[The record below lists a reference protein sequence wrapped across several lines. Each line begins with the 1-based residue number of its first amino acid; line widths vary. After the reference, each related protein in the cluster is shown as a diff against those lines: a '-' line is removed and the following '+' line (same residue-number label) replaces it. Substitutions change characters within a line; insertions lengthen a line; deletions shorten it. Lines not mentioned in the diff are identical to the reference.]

1 MTRRVV
7 VTGLAGI
14 SALGGEWPEIER
26 RMRAGETGTRYIKE
40 WDRLTD
46 LTCKVG
52 APADWFKHEGYYPRQ
67 KIRSMGRVSVMAV
80 DTVERALKSA
90 GLLDDP
96 VIKSGRA
103 GVACGSSFGSTAPIR
118 DFVAFLDTGKAGGLN
133 ATSYIRMMAHTT
145 PVNISV
151 TFGLTGRV
159 ITTSSACTSGSQGV
173 GYGYETIRNDLAD
186 IMITGGSEE
195 FCPTMAMV
203 FDRLYA
209 TSAGAN
215 DTPEQACKPFDAT
228 RDGMVVGEGTGF
240 LILEELEHARA
251 RGAAPLAEVVGF
263 ATNCDGAHISH
274 PEKTT
279 QVWVMR
285 EALKTAGIDR
295 DQVGFISGHGTATVA
310 GDVVESQATRE
321 VYGDKIPFH
330 TLKGHF
336 GHALGA
342 CGGIEAWLG
351 VEMLRSG
358 WICPI
363 ANFRERDPRCDELDY
378 VGAGG
383 RDVSK
388 AEYFVSNNFAFGGVN
403 SSLVFMRMT

>member
-7 VTGLAGI
+7 VTGMAGI
-14 SALGGEWPEIER
+14 TALGGEWPQIER

-40 WDRLTD
+40 WDKLGD
-46 LTCKVG
+46 LSCKVG
-52 APADWFKHEGYYPRQ
+52 APADWFRHEGFYPRQ

-80 DTVERALKSA
+80 DSVERALTNA
-90 GLLDDP
+90 GLLNDP
-96 VIKSGRA
+96 VLKSGRA
-103 GVACGSSFGSTAPIR
+103 GVACGSSFGSTPPIR
-118 DFVAFLDTGKAGGLN
+118 DFVAFLETGKAGALN
-133 ATSYIRMMAHTT
+133 ATSYIRMMSHTT

-173 GYGYETIRNDLAD
+173 GYGYETIQANAAD
-186 IMITGGSEE
+186 IMIVGGSEE

-209 TSAGAN
+209 TSVGAN

-228 RDGMVVGEGTGF
+228 RDGMVVGEGAGF
-240 LILEELEHARA
+240 LILEEREHALA
-251 RGAAPLAEVVGF
+251 RGATPLAEVVGY
-263 ATNCDGAHISH
+263 ATNADGAHISH
-274 PEKTT
+274 PELGT
-279 QVWVMR
+279 QVRVMR
-285 EALKTAGIDR
+285 QALETANIDKE
-295 DQVGFISGHGTATVA
+295 QVGFISGHGTATVA

-321 VYGDKIPFH
+321 TYGEAVPFH

-336 GHALGA
+336 GHSLGA

-351 VEMLRSG
+351 VEMLRAG
-358 WICPI
+358 WIAPI
-363 ANFRERDPRCDELDY
+363 ANFREKDPRCADLDY

-383 RDVSK
+383 RKIEAD
-388 AEYFVSNNFAFGGVN
+388 YFVSNNFAFGGIN
-403 SSLVFMRMT
+403 TSLVFRRAA